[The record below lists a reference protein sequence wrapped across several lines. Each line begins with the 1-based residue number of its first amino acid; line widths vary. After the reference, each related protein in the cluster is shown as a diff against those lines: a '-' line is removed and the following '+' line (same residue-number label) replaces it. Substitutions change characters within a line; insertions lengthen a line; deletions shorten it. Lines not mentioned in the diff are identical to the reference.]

1 MQTRY
6 TSADQWAEAKD
17 GVIPAPYA
25 LEEGEQII
33 DQYLEPVIFHN
44 VNGPDIG
51 VTTCGVIVKD
61 GLYFKDLDNS
71 GELAPY
77 KDWRLSPEERAKDMV
92 AHLRLDQQA
101 GLVLN
106 TLFNTPV
113 APTRAEAAGADGK
126 PEFGKIY
133 KHHDPDEKPIPGPLP
148 GMTMSIDDAD
158 VLDKH
163 ITAGVYRG
171 DMHCEAGM
179 VALYHNAGT
188 QMLEYEACKGGV
200 AIPYSLHT
208 NPINIGYPDSLGI
221 GAAVIGDGNTDMVYE
236 MAQTDRKMMK
246 AEGLNIM
253 YGPQVDVTSDPR
265 WPRTSGTYGERPDVT
280 SDIAE
285 ALVKG
290 YQDGDNGLNEGSVVL
305 TIKHFPGDA
314 PSENGFEPHV
324 PIGQWRI
331 YRTPGSMEKYHLPPF
346 QRAFD
351 HKVSSIMPDYSRIAA
366 DGRAVPQTYRGE
378 ITSTEE
384 VPSAYSKELITDL
397 ARNKMGFDGYVNSDS
412 GITTVQIYGVENLTE
427 PERYAKAISAGTD
440 VIGGNT
446 DPENIVKAV
455 EDGLL
460 PKADLDRASYNR
472 LLSLFRTKRVD
483 NPYLDPDKA
492 DQARVDNFDGAKKK
506 AYEANQKAV
515 VLVKNHEKLL
525 PLAKSQKVCIVTF
538 KGVDSGFAQMAQA
551 MGAGLGNT
559 DEDAALRKTLTEAFE
574 KKGYT
579 VVATPEEA
587 DVLYLHV
594 WPISNGLVFNQ
605 YAMPVIEMGE
615 IVTDERERNKS
626 QKKTGNKVTVVTL
639 KDVEKIKEL
648 ADAIHARGGKVVGT
662 CVVCNPWLLDKL
674 EPYCDA
680 LTIQYTVSTV
690 ALNNALNAQVDVISG
705 DFAPTGKLS
714 LTMVSDPAV
723 IAITEQEIDGVVRE
737 ICASPNDVP
746 GYDKDQYI
754 APEVLAQSPSGSYA
768 YQDEDG
774 NTYKVW
780 FGLTY

>member
-33 DQYLEPVIFHN
+33 DHYLEPVIFHN

-77 KDWRLSPEERAKDMV
+77 KDWRLSPEQRAEDMV
-92 AHLRLDQQA
+92 RHLRLDQQA

-113 APTRAEAAGADGK
+113 VPTRAEATNAEGK
-126 PEFGKIY
+126 LELGKIY
-133 KHHDPDEKPIPGPLP
+133 KHYNPGEKPMPGPLP
-148 GMTMSIDDAD
+148 GMTVSIDDSH
-158 VLDKH
+158 VLEKH
-163 ITAGVYRG
+163 IAAGVYRG
-171 DMHCEAGM
+171 DMRCEAGM

-351 HKVSSIMPDYSRIAA
+351 HKVSSIMPDYSRIAT

-378 ITSTEE
+378 VTSTEE

-412 GITTVQIYGVENLTE
+412 GITTVQIYGE
-427 PERYAKAISAGTD
+427 PH
-440 VIGGNT
+440 
-446 DPENIVKAV
+446 
-455 EDGLL
+455 
-460 PKADLDRASYNR
+460 RAR
-472 LLSLFRTKRVD
+472 
-483 NPYLDPDKA
+483 
-492 DQARVDNFDGAKKK
+492 
-506 AYEANQKAV
+506 
-515 VLVKNHEKLL
+515 
-525 PLAKSQKVCIVTF
+525 
-538 KGVDSGFAQMAQA
+538 
-551 MGAGLGNT
+551 
-559 DEDAALRKTLTEAFE
+559 ALRQDHLCRYRCHRRQHRPREHRQGCGGWSAAQGRSGPCQLQPSAE
-574 KKGYT
+574 
-579 VVATPEEA
+579 
-587 DVLYLHV
+587 
-594 WPISNGLVFNQ
+594 
-605 YAMPVIEMGE
+605 PVPH
-615 IVTDERERNKS
+615 
-626 QKKTGNKVTVVTL
+626 Q
-639 KDVEKIKEL
+639 
-648 ADAIHARGGKVVGT
+648 AGG
-662 CVVCNPWLLDKL
+662 
-674 EPYCDA
+674 
-680 LTIQYTVSTV
+680 
-690 ALNNALNAQVDVISG
+690 
-705 DFAPTGKLS
+705 
-714 LTMVSDPAV
+714 
-723 IAITEQEIDGVVRE
+723 
-737 ICASPNDVP
+737 
-746 GYDKDQYI
+746 
-754 APEVLAQSPSGSYA
+754 
-768 YQDEDG
+768 
-774 NTYKVW
+774 
-780 FGLTY
+780 

>member
-6 TSADQWAEAKD
+6 TSADQWADAKD

-77 KDWRLSPEERAKDMV
+77 KDWRLSPEQRAEDMV
-92 AHLRLDQQA
+92 KHLRLDQQA

-113 APTRAEAAGADGK
+113 VPTRAEATNAEGK
-126 PEFGKIY
+126 LELGKIY
-133 KHHDPDEKPIPGPLP
+133 KHHNPGEKPMPGPLP
-148 GMTMSIDDAD
+148 GMTVSIDDSH
-158 VLDKH
+158 VLEKH
-163 ITAGVYRG
+163 IAAGVYRG
-171 DMHCEAGM
+171 DMRCEAGM

-221 GAAVIGDGNTDMVYE
+221 GAAVIGD
-236 MAQTDRKMMK
+236 
-246 AEGLNIM
+246 
-253 YGPQVDVTSDPR
+253 
-265 WPRTSGTYGERPDVT
+265 
-280 SDIAE
+280 
-285 ALVKG
+285 
-290 YQDGDNGLNEGSVVL
+290 
-305 TIKHFPGDA
+305 
-314 PSENGFEPHV
+314 
-324 PIGQWRI
+324 
-331 YRTPGSMEKYHLPPF
+331 
-346 QRAFD
+346 
-351 HKVSSIMPDYSRIAA
+351 
-366 DGRAVPQTYRGE
+366 
-378 ITSTEE
+378 
-384 VPSAYSKELITDL
+384 
-397 ARNKMGFDGYVNSDS
+397 
-412 GITTVQIYGVENLTE
+412 
-427 PERYAKAISAGTD
+427 
-440 VIGGNT
+440 GNT

-680 LTIQYTVSTV
+680 LTIQYTVSAV

-754 APEVLAQSPSGSYA
+754 DPAILANVKGGSYA
-768 YQDEDG
+768 YCDADG
-774 NTYKVW
+774 NYYRSG
-780 FGLTY
+780 FGLNY

>member
-1 MQTRY
+1 MEIRY
-6 TSADQWAEAKD
+6 TSAAQWVDARD

-25 LEEGEQII
+25 LEAGESIT
-33 DQYLEPVIFHN
+33 DRYLEPVVFHN
-44 VNGPDIG
+44 ENGPDIG
-51 VTTCGVIVKD
+51 VTTCGVIVRD
-61 GLYFKDLDNS
+61 GLYFKDMDNS

-113 APTRAEAAGADGK
+113 APTRAAATGADGK
-126 PEFGKIY
+126 LEMSKIY

-221 GAAVIGDGNTDMVYE
+221 GAAVLGDGNADFVYE
-236 MAQTDRKMMK
+236 MADTDRKMMK
-246 AEGLNIM
+246 AEGLHIM
-253 YGPQVDVTSDPR
+253 YGPQVDVATDPR
-265 WPRTSGTYGERPDVT
+265 WPRTNGTYGERTDVT
-280 SDIAE
+280 SAITE
-285 ALVKG
+285 ALIKG
-290 YQDGDNGLNEGSVVL
+290 YQNGDDGLNEGSVVL
-305 TIKHFPGDA
+305 TVKHFPGDA

-351 HKVSSIMPDYSRIAA
+351 HKASSIMPDYSRIAA

-378 ITSTEE
+378 VTSTEA
-384 VPSAYSKELITDL
+384 VPSAYSKELLTDL
-397 ARNKMGFDGYVNSDS
+397 ARNKMGFDGYINSDS
-412 GITTVQIYGVENLTE
+412 GITSVQIYGVEDLTV
-427 PERYAKAISAGTD
+427 PQRYAKVISAGTD

-446 DPENIVKAV
+446 DPENIIKAV
-455 EDGLL
+455 EEGLL

-483 NPYLDPDKA
+483 NPYLDPDQA
-492 DQARVDNFDGAKKK
+492 DQARQDNFDGAKKK

-515 VLVKNHEKLL
+515 VLVKNHGGVL
-525 PLAKSQKVCIVTF
+525 PLAKEKKVCIVTF
-538 KGVDSGFAQMAQA
+538 KGVDSGFAKMAQA
-551 MGAGLGNT
+551 MGAGLGSANA
-559 DEDAALRKTLTEAFE
+559 DEALRKTLAEAFE

-594 WPISNGLVFNQ
+594 WPISNGVVFYQ
-605 YAMPVIEMGE
+605 FAMPVIEMGE
-615 IVTDERERNKS
+615 IVTDEREINKS
-626 QKKTGNKVTVVTL
+626 QKKTGKQVTVTTL
-639 KDVEKIKEL
+639 KDVEKIREL

-662 CVVCNPWLLDKL
+662 CVVNNPWLLDKL

-746 GYDKDQYI
+746 GYDKDLYI
-754 APEVLAQSPSGSYA
+754 DPAILAGVRGGSYA
-768 YQDEDG
+768 YCDADG
-774 NTYKVW
+774 NYYRSG
-780 FGLTY
+780 FGLNY